1 MQHNEIG
8 GSVMRTT
15 VRRIGRMGL
24 VVGAAL
30 AGATGVAYATGAV
43 GAAPTTTINACVKD
57 NGDVRIANASDCKQ
71 NESALTWSVVGPK
84 GDTGAPGA
92 AGPQGETGAPGP
104 AGPQGPQGETGAPGK
119 DGVDGLPGPKGA
131 DGTNGHDGAA
141 GSMGA

>member
-71 NESALTWSVVGPK
+71 NESALTWSVVGP
-84 GDTGAPGA
+84 
-92 AGPQGETGAPGP
+92 QGETGAPGP

-141 GSMGA
+141 GSM